1 MSLKQLQDI
10 EEITALQWTGA
21 EQEWFERFPRSETY
35 LNMLSCEH
43 VDITQQ
49 TDYCKC

>member
-10 EEITALQWTGA
+10 EEITALQCI

-49 TDYCKC
+49 THYCKC